1 MKRTGLGPGR
11 KSLERGSTFSAEPQP
26 LKRQAPLTNGASGSR
41 DQSDRGGA
49 RRSRSRPVSPAS
61 PAQRAKVKGKACIVC
76 AGGPCHPAHLIDR
89 SLGGNDDPR
98 AVVPLCPSCHRL
110 YDEGGLDLL
119 GSLEPRY
126 REELAYAVEL
136 VGLVATLRRVTND
149 RWAAER
155 TAA

>member
-1 MKRTGLGPGR
+1 MKRTELGPGR

-26 LKRQAPLTNGASGSR
+26 LKRSAPKP
-41 DQSDRGGA
+41 
-49 RRSRSRPVSPAS
+49 RRAPVSPAS
-61 PAQRAKVKGKACIVC
+61 PAQRARVKGKACIVC
-76 AGGPCHPAHLIDR
+76 AQGPCHPAHLIDR
-89 SLGGNDDPR
+89 SLGGGDDPR
-98 AVVPLCPSCHRL
+98 AVVPLCPLHHRE
-110 YDEGGLDLL
+110 YDEAGLDLL
-119 GSLEPRY
+119 RWLEPRY